1 MQIADMPNALVQETR
16 SRIPSGFDRR
26 MGHYL
31 AALAFCIQVFIF
43 VDERSHSVSDT
54 LYGIFPYWA
63 PAFLLWLWIANSK
76 SARVG
81 R

>member
-1 MQIADMPNALVQETR
+1 MPWFRKLGLVFLPVSIAGWVITL
-16 SRIPSGFDRR
+16 
-26 MGHYL
+26 L
-31 AALAFCIQVFIF
+31 ALAFCIQVFIF
-43 VDERSHSVSDT
+43 VDGRSHSVSDT